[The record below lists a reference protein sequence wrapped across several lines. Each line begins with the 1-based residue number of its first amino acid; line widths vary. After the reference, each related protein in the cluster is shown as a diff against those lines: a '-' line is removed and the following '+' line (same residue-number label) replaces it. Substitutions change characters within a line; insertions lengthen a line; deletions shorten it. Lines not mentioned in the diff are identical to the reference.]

1 MIAEGQV
8 SPEHVAY
15 NDLPWKYTA
24 GTPNILGTIASAQAL
39 RLLID
44 LTGADTTGYFGTDTA
59 LPRPVIDEAMHRI
72 ARHTSTL
79 TAHAMLS
86 LQAIDGITIYGPPV
100 CAPRAPLVAFNI
112 NGLSPFTI
120 AEELDRLGV
129 ESRAGCHCATLAH
142 HALHLNPP
150 ASCRLSFSLY
160 NTLDEIDRAVQ
171 AVARIA
177 AAAR

>member
-1 MIAEGQV
+1 
-8 SPEHVAY
+8 
-15 NDLPWKYTA
+15 
-24 GTPNILGTIASAQAL
+24 
-39 RLLID
+39 
-44 LTGADTTGYFGTDTA
+44 
-59 LPRPVIDEAMHRI
+59 
-72 ARHTSTL
+72 
-79 TAHAMLS
+79 
-86 LQAIDGITIYGPPV
+86 
-100 CAPRAPLVAFNI
+100 
-112 NGLSPFTI
+112 
-120 AEELDRLGV
+120 V